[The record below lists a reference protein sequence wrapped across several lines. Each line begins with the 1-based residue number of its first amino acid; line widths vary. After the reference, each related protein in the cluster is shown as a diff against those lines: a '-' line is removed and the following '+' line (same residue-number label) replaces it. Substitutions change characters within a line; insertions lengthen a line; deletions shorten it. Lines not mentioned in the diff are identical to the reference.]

1 MLISLV
7 VPCYNEEESLP
18 IFYKEAS
25 KIAQQMGI
33 SHGADFEFIFV
44 DDGSKDRTLQIARE
58 LHRKDA
64 RVRYISFSRN
74 FGKEAGI
81 YAGLKAAKGD
91 YVATMDAD
99 LQDPPSLLPEMLEL
113 LHGRDIK
120 VELRSV
126 NARFFEYSSR
136 LPRSCAFLEDKLKKL
151 VASKVSRGKVELSLS
166 IQTVTA
172 ADTVVTVNW
181 QLAEG
186 YRAALNAMAER
197 MDLKNDVSV
206 GMLSRFPD
214 VLTQTAAPTNE
225 DELWEDVRTVA
236 EQAVDA
242 FVAMRAVEG
251 EKMKADVAGRLTTI
265 ETLVAKIEENSA
277 GRVQAY
283 SDKLYARLQELL
295 GDRSIDEGRL
305 VTEAAIFADKTAIDE
320 ETVRLHSH
328 VAQYREI
335 LELDEPIGRKLD
347 FLTQELNRESNTI
360 GSKCQDVAITRLVVE
375 LKSEIEKIREQ
386 IQNIE

>member
-1 MLISLV
+1 MVLSMTG
-7 VPCYNEEESLP
+7 YGR
-18 IFYKEAS
+18 A
-25 KIAQQMGI
+25 
-33 SHGADFEFIFV
+33 GA
-44 DDGSKDRTLQIARE
+44 
-58 LHRKDA
+58 
-64 RVRYISFSRN
+64 
-74 FGKEAGI
+74 
-81 YAGLKAAKGD
+81 
-91 YVATMDAD
+91 
-99 LQDPPSLLPEMLEL
+99 L

-386 IQNIE
+386 IQNIEYRRFAMKLLNIGFGNMVNADRIIGIVSPDSAPIKRLVQDAREKGALIDASYGRRTQAVLIMDSDHVILSGIPLESLTGRANEETEEQRK

>member
-1 MLISLV
+1 MTG
-7 VPCYNEEESLP
+7 YGR
-18 IFYKEAS
+18 A
-25 KIAQQMGI
+25 
-33 SHGADFEFIFV
+33 GA
-44 DDGSKDRTLQIARE
+44 
-58 LHRKDA
+58 
-64 RVRYISFSRN
+64 
-74 FGKEAGI
+74 
-81 YAGLKAAKGD
+81 
-91 YVATMDAD
+91 
-99 LQDPPSLLPEMLEL
+99 L

-136 LPRSCAFLEDKLKKL
+136 IPRSCAFLEDKLKKL
-151 VASKVSRGKVELSLS
+151 VASKVSRGKVELNLS

-181 QLAEG
+181 QLAQG
-186 YRAALNAMAER
+186 YRAALNAMSER
-197 MDLKNDVSV
+197 MDLKNDVTA
-206 GMLSRFPD
+206 GMLARFPD
-214 VLTQTAAPTNE
+214 VLTQTAAPTDE
-225 DELWEDVRTVA
+225 EELWQDVQSVA
-236 EQAVDA
+236 EQAVEA
-242 FVAMRAVEG
+242 FVAMRATEG
-251 EKMKADVAGRLTTI
+251 EKLKEDVENRLNVI
-265 ETLVAKIEENSA
+265 EQLVAQIEQNSA

-283 SDKLYARLQELL
+283 SDKLYTRLQELL
-295 GDRSIDEGRL
+295 ADRNIDEARL

-335 LELDEPIGRKLD
+335 LALNEPIGRKLD

>member
-1 MLISLV
+1 MVLSMTG
-7 VPCYNEEESLP
+7 YGR
-18 IFYKEAS
+18 A
-25 KIAQQMGI
+25 
-33 SHGADFEFIFV
+33 GA
-44 DDGSKDRTLQIARE
+44 
-58 LHRKDA
+58 
-64 RVRYISFSRN
+64 
-74 FGKEAGI
+74 
-81 YAGLKAAKGD
+81 
-91 YVATMDAD
+91 
-99 LQDPPSLLPEMLEL
+99 L

-151 VASKVSRGKVELSLS
+151 VAAKVSRGKVELSLS

-172 ADTVVTVNW
+172 ADTVVSVNW
-181 QLAEG
+181 SLAQG
-186 YRAALNAMAER
+186 YRAALDSLIEKME
-197 MDLKNDVSV
+197 LKNDVTA
-206 GMLSRFPD
+206 GMIARFPE

-225 DELWEDVRTVA
+225 DELWQDVQSVA
-236 EQAVDA
+236 LQAVDA
-242 FVAMRAVEG
+242 FVAMRAAEG
-251 EKMKADVAGRLTTI
+251 EKLKADVAGRLDTI
-265 ETLVAKIEENSA
+265 EELVAKIEQGSA

-295 GDRSIDEGRL
+295 GDRNIDESRL
-305 VTEAAIFADKTAIDE
+305 VTEAALFADKTAIDE

-335 LELDEPIGRKLD
+335 LALDEPVGRKLD

-360 GSKCQDVAITRLVVE
+360 GSKCSDASLAKVVVD

-386 IQNIE
+386 LQNVE

>member
-1 MLISLV
+1 MVLSMTG
-7 VPCYNEEESLP
+7 YGR
-18 IFYKEAS
+18 A
-25 KIAQQMGI
+25 
-33 SHGADFEFIFV
+33 GA
-44 DDGSKDRTLQIARE
+44 
-58 LHRKDA
+58 
-64 RVRYISFSRN
+64 
-74 FGKEAGI
+74 
-81 YAGLKAAKGD
+81 
-91 YVATMDAD
+91 
-99 LQDPPSLLPEMLEL
+99 L

-151 VASKVSRGKVELSLS
+151 VAAKVSRGKVELSLS

-172 ADTVVTVNW
+172 ADTVVSVNW
-181 QLAEG
+181 SLAQG
-186 YRAALNAMAER
+186 YRAALDSLIEKME
-197 MDLKNDVSV
+197 LKNDVTA
-206 GMLSRFPD
+206 GMIARFPE

-225 DELWEDVRTVA
+225 DELWLDVQSVA
-236 EQAVDA
+236 LQAVDA
-242 FVAMRAVEG
+242 FVAMRAAEG
-251 EKMKADVAGRLTTI
+251 EKLKADVAGRLDTI
-265 ETLVAKIEENSA
+265 EELVAKIEQGSA

-283 SDKLYARLQELL
+283 SDRLYARLQELL
-295 GDRSIDEGRL
+295 GDRSIDESRL
-305 VTEAAIFADKTAIDE
+305 VTEAALFADKTAIDE

-335 LELDEPIGRKLD
+335 LTLDEPVGRKLD

>member
-1 MLISLV
+1 MVLSMTG
-7 VPCYNEEESLP
+7 YGR
-18 IFYKEAS
+18 A
-25 KIAQQMGI
+25 
-33 SHGADFEFIFV
+33 GA
-44 DDGSKDRTLQIARE
+44 
-58 LHRKDA
+58 
-64 RVRYISFSRN
+64 
-74 FGKEAGI
+74 
-81 YAGLKAAKGD
+81 
-91 YVATMDAD
+91 
-99 LQDPPSLLPEMLEL
+99 L

-151 VASKVSRGKVELSLS
+151 VAAKVSRGKVELSLS

-172 ADTVVTVNW
+172 ADTVVSVNW
-181 QLAEG
+181 PLAQG
-186 YRAALNAMAER
+186 YRAALDSLIEK
-197 MDLKNDVSV
+197 MDLKNDVTA
-206 GMLSRFPD
+206 GMIARFPE

-225 DELWEDVRTVA
+225 EELWQDVQSVA
-236 EQAVDA
+236 LQAVDA

-251 EKMKADVAGRLTTI
+251 EKLKADVAGRLDTI
-265 ETLVAKIEENSA
+265 EELVAKIEQGSA
-277 GRVQAY
+277 SRVQAY

-295 GDRSIDEGRL
+295 GDRSIDESRL

-335 LELDEPIGRKLD
+335 LALDEPVGRKLD

>member
-1 MLISLV
+1 MVLSMTG
-7 VPCYNEEESLP
+7 YGR
-18 IFYKEAS
+18 A
-25 KIAQQMGI
+25 
-33 SHGADFEFIFV
+33 GA
-44 DDGSKDRTLQIARE
+44 
-58 LHRKDA
+58 
-64 RVRYISFSRN
+64 
-74 FGKEAGI
+74 
-81 YAGLKAAKGD
+81 
-91 YVATMDAD
+91 
-99 LQDPPSLLPEMLEL
+99 L

-151 VASKVSRGKVELSLS
+151 VAARVSRGKVELSLS

-172 ADTVVTVNW
+172 ADTVVSVNW
-181 QLAEG
+181 PLAEG
-186 YRAALNAMAER
+186 YRIVLDEMVRR
-197 MDLKNDVSV
+197 MEVKNDVTV
-206 GMLSRFPD
+206 GMLARFPD
-214 VLTQTAAPTNE
+214 VLVQTAAPTDE
-225 DELWEDVRTVA
+225 EELWQDVRGVA

-242 FVAMRAVEG
+242 FVAMRAAEG
-251 EKMKADVAGRLTTI
+251 EKLKADIAGRLTTI
-265 ETLVAKIEENSA
+265 ETLVAQIEADSA

-295 GDRSIDEGRL
+295 GDRTIDEARL

-335 LELDEPIGRKLD
+335 LQLEEPIGRKLD

>member
-1 MLISLV
+1 MVLSMTG
-7 VPCYNEEESLP
+7 YGR
-18 IFYKEAS
+18 A
-25 KIAQQMGI
+25 
-33 SHGADFEFIFV
+33 GA
-44 DDGSKDRTLQIARE
+44 
-58 LHRKDA
+58 
-64 RVRYISFSRN
+64 
-74 FGKEAGI
+74 
-81 YAGLKAAKGD
+81 
-91 YVATMDAD
+91 
-99 LQDPPSLLPEMLEL
+99 L

-136 LPRSCAFLEDKLKKL
+136 IPRSCAFLEDKLKKL
-151 VASKVSRGKVELSLS
+151 VASKVSRGKVELNLS

-181 QLAEG
+181 QLAQG
-186 YRAALNAMAER
+186 YRAALNAMSEQIKK
-197 MDLKNDVSV
+197 KNDVTA
-206 GMLSRFPD
+206 GMLARFPD
-214 VLTQTAAPTNE
+214 VLTQTAAPTDE
-225 DELWEDVRTVA
+225 EELWQDVQSVA
-236 EQAVDA
+236 EQAVEA
-242 FVAMRAVEG
+242 FVAMRATEG
-251 EKMKADVAGRLTTI
+251 EKLKEDVENRLNVI
-265 ETLVAKIEENSA
+265 EQLVAQIEQNSA

-295 GDRSIDEGRL
+295 ADRNIDEARL

-335 LELDEPIGRKLD
+335 LALNEPIGRKLD

>member
-1 MLISLV
+1 MVLSMTG
-7 VPCYNEEESLP
+7 YGR
-18 IFYKEAS
+18 A
-25 KIAQQMGI
+25 
-33 SHGADFEFIFV
+33 GA
-44 DDGSKDRTLQIARE
+44 
-58 LHRKDA
+58 
-64 RVRYISFSRN
+64 
-74 FGKEAGI
+74 
-81 YAGLKAAKGD
+81 
-91 YVATMDAD
+91 
-99 LQDPPSLLPEMLEL
+99 L

-181 QLAEG
+181 QLSEG

-283 SDKLYARLQELL
+283 SDKLYTRLQELL
-295 GDRSIDEGRL
+295 GDRS
-305 VTEAAIFADKTAIDE
+305 IDE

>member
-1 MLISLV
+1 MVLSMTG
-7 VPCYNEEESLP
+7 YGR
-18 IFYKEAS
+18 A
-25 KIAQQMGI
+25 
-33 SHGADFEFIFV
+33 GA
-44 DDGSKDRTLQIARE
+44 
-58 LHRKDA
+58 
-64 RVRYISFSRN
+64 
-74 FGKEAGI
+74 
-81 YAGLKAAKGD
+81 
-91 YVATMDAD
+91 
-99 LQDPPSLLPEMLEL
+99 L

-151 VASKVSRGKVELSLS
+151 VASKVSRGKVELNLS

-181 QLAEG
+181 QLAQG
-186 YRAALNAMAER
+186 YRVALNAMSER
-197 MDLKNDVSV
+197 MDLKNDVTA
-206 GMLSRFPD
+206 GMLARFPD
-214 VLTQTAAPTNE
+214 VLTQTAAPTDE
-225 DELWEDVRTVA
+225 EELWKDVQSVA
-236 EQAVDA
+236 EQAIEA
-242 FVAMRAVEG
+242 FVAMRATEG
-251 EKMKADVAGRLTTI
+251 EKLKEDVASRLNTV
-265 ETLVAKIEENSA
+265 ESLVAQIEQNSA

-295 GDRSIDEGRL
+295 GDRNIDEARL

-335 LELDEPIGRKLD
+335 LELNEPIGRKLD

>member
-1 MLISLV
+1 MVLSMTG
-7 VPCYNEEESLP
+7 YGR
-18 IFYKEAS
+18 A
-25 KIAQQMGI
+25 
-33 SHGADFEFIFV
+33 GA
-44 DDGSKDRTLQIARE
+44 
-58 LHRKDA
+58 
-64 RVRYISFSRN
+64 
-74 FGKEAGI
+74 
-81 YAGLKAAKGD
+81 
-91 YVATMDAD
+91 
-99 LQDPPSLLPEMLEL
+99 L

-151 VASKVSRGKVELSLS
+151 VASR
-166 IQTVTA
+166 VTA
-172 ADTVVTVNW
+172 ADTVVSVNW

-186 YRAALNAMAER
+186 YRAALNEMVER

-225 DELWEDVRTVA
+225 EELWQDVQSVA
-236 EQAVDA
+236 EKAVDA

-251 EKMKADVAGRLTTI
+251 EKLKEDVAGRLDTI
-265 ETLVAKIEENSA
+265 EALVGQIEENSA

-295 GDRSIDEGRL
+295 GDRNIDESRL

-335 LELDEPIGRKLD
+335 LALDEPIGRKLD

>member
-1 MLISLV
+1 MVLSMTG
-7 VPCYNEEESLP
+7 YGR
-18 IFYKEAS
+18 A
-25 KIAQQMGI
+25 
-33 SHGADFEFIFV
+33 GA
-44 DDGSKDRTLQIARE
+44 
-58 LHRKDA
+58 
-64 RVRYISFSRN
+64 
-74 FGKEAGI
+74 
-81 YAGLKAAKGD
+81 
-91 YVATMDAD
+91 
-99 LQDPPSLLPEMLEL
+99 L

-136 LPRSCAFLEDKLKKL
+136 IPRSCAFLEDKLKKL
-151 VASKVSRGKVELSLS
+151 VASKVSRGKVELNLS

-181 QLAEG
+181 QLAQG
-186 YRAALNAMAER
+186 YRAALNAMSER
-197 MDLKNDVSV
+197 MDLKNDVTA
-206 GMLSRFPD
+206 GMLARFPD
-214 VLTQTAAPTNE
+214 VLTQTAAPTDE
-225 DELWEDVRTVA
+225 EELWQDVQSVEER
-236 EQAVDA
+236 AVEA
-242 FVAMRAVEG
+242 FVAMRATEG
-251 EKMKADVAGRLTTI
+251 EKLKEDVENRLNVI
-265 ETLVAKIEENSA
+265 EQLVAQIEQNSA

-283 SDKLYARLQELL
+283 SDKLYTRLQELL
-295 GDRSIDEGRL
+295 ADRNIDEARL

-335 LELDEPIGRKLD
+335 LALNEPIGRKLD

>member
-1 MLISLV
+1 MVLSMTG
-7 VPCYNEEESLP
+7 YGR
-18 IFYKEAS
+18 A
-25 KIAQQMGI
+25 
-33 SHGADFEFIFV
+33 GA
-44 DDGSKDRTLQIARE
+44 
-58 LHRKDA
+58 
-64 RVRYISFSRN
+64 
-74 FGKEAGI
+74 
-81 YAGLKAAKGD
+81 
-91 YVATMDAD
+91 
-99 LQDPPSLLPEMLEL
+99 L

-151 VASKVSRGKVELSLS
+151 VAARVSRGKVELSLS

-172 ADTVVTVNW
+172 ADTVVSVNW
-181 QLAEG
+181 PLAEG
-186 YRAALNAMAER
+186 YRTALDEMARR
-197 MDLKNDVSV
+197 MEVKNDVTV
-206 GMLSRFPD
+206 GMLARFPD
-214 VLTQTAAPTNE
+214 VLVQTAAPTDE
-225 DELWEDVRTVA
+225 EELWQDVRGVA

-242 FVAMRAVEG
+242 FVAMRAAEG
-251 EKMKADVAGRLTTI
+251 EKLKADIAGRLTTI
-265 ETLVAKIEENSA
+265 ETLVAQIEADSA

-295 GDRSIDEGRL
+295 GDRTIDEARL

-335 LELDEPIGRKLD
+335 LQLEEPIGRKLD

>member
-1 MLISLV
+1 MVLSMTG
-7 VPCYNEEESLP
+7 YGR
-18 IFYKEAS
+18 A
-25 KIAQQMGI
+25 
-33 SHGADFEFIFV
+33 GA
-44 DDGSKDRTLQIARE
+44 
-58 LHRKDA
+58 
-64 RVRYISFSRN
+64 
-74 FGKEAGI
+74 
-81 YAGLKAAKGD
+81 
-91 YVATMDAD
+91 
-99 LQDPPSLLPEMLEL
+99 L

-151 VASKVSRGKVELSLS
+151 VAAKVSRGKVELSLS

-172 ADTVVTVNW
+172 ADTVVSVNW
-181 QLAEG
+181 SLAQG
-186 YRAALNAMAER
+186 YRAALDSLIEKME
-197 MDLKNDVSV
+197 LKNDVTA
-206 GMLSRFPD
+206 GMIARFPE

-225 DELWEDVRTVA
+225 DELWQDVQSVA
-236 EQAVDA
+236 LQAVDA

-251 EKMKADVAGRLTTI
+251 EKLKADVAGRLDTI
-265 ETLVAKIEENSA
+265 EELVAKIEQGSA

-295 GDRSIDEGRL
+295 GDRSIDESRL
-305 VTEAAIFADKTAIDE
+305 VTEAALFADKTAIDE

-335 LELDEPIGRKLD
+335 LTLDEPVGRKLD

>member
-1 MLISLV
+1 MVLSMTG
-7 VPCYNEEESLP
+7 YGR
-18 IFYKEAS
+18 A
-25 KIAQQMGI
+25 
-33 SHGADFEFIFV
+33 GA
-44 DDGSKDRTLQIARE
+44 
-58 LHRKDA
+58 
-64 RVRYISFSRN
+64 
-74 FGKEAGI
+74 
-81 YAGLKAAKGD
+81 
-91 YVATMDAD
+91 
-99 LQDPPSLLPEMLEL
+99 L

-172 ADTVVTVNW
+172 ADTV
-181 QLAEG
+181 
-186 YRAALNAMAER
+186 
-197 MDLKNDVSV
+197 VSV

-295 GDRSIDEGRL
+295 GDCSIDEGRL